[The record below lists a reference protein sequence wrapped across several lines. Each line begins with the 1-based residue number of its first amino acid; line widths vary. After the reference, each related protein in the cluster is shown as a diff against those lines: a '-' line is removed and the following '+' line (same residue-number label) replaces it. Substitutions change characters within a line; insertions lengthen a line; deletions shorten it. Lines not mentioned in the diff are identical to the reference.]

1 MSTIS
6 DSESTIDNGASHRRP
21 SSSPSLYWFTLRT
34 GLCILELVLT
44 SISAVDGIDP
54 GIGDIEPIIVE
65 TLVDSATTTV
75 NLPTTVTLES
85 TITAV
90 SESTTTLL
98 VYFFLSVF
106 RAPRFNS
113 PWGLKPFFD
122 PPSCHIGSATSM
134 LL

>member
-6 DSESTIDNGASHRRP
+6 DSESTIDNGASHRPP

-44 SISAVDGIDP
+44 SISAVDGNNL
-54 GIGDIEPIIVE
+54 GIGVIGPIIVE

-90 SESTTTLL
+90 GTTML
-98 VYFFLSVF
+98 VYFFLFVF
-106 RAPRFNS
+106 RAP
-113 PWGLKPFFD
+113 PD
-122 PPSCHIGSATSM
+122 PPLAHSSCFDRSHTCDTSEKCIM
-134 LL
+134 IYCV

>member
-44 SISAVDGIDP
+44 SISAVDGIGTGDGSLIVNVGP
-54 GIGDIEPIIVE
+54 GPQV
-65 TLVDSATTTV
+65 VDTSTSTTV

-85 TITAV
+85 TITSV
-90 SESTTTLL
+90 RTTTL
-98 VYFFLSVF
+98 VFFFPFRLSC
-106 RAPRFNS
+106 S
-113 PWGLKPFFD
+113 T
-122 PPSCHIGSATSM
+122 GSATFK